1 MAPHARLPLV
11 GECLGGLS
19 VGTGYQSLASVRPG
33 RTCNK
38 HTHTHTH
45 IEVAKAR
52 GVLDFWQRVQG
63 FAEMGI
69 PRRGWD
75 GVGSD
80 HPIIAA
86 VGGRLQSAQPGGVA
100 GDAEDRG

>member
-38 HTHTHTH
+38 TH
-45 IEVAKAR
+45 
-52 GVLDFWQRVQG
+52 
-63 FAEMGI
+63 
-69 PRRGWD
+69 RRGDYLTSGSECKDSRKWEYYDVDGMGWD
-75 GVGSD
+75 RTTPS
-80 HPIIAA
+80 
-86 VGGRLQSAQPGGVA
+86 
-100 GDAEDRG
+100 